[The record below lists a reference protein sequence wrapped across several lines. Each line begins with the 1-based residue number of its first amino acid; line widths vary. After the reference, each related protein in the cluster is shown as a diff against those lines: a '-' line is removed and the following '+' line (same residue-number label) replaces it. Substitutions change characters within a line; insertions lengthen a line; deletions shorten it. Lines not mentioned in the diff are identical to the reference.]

1 METEGAYEPIMKK
14 EENTKGRVYVG
25 SVGTGQHQ
33 EVRNI
38 QRKRRLKKDAQRG
51 MGGGGREETWRI

>member
-14 EENTKGRVYVG
+14 EENTKGRVYIG

-38 QRKRRLKKDAQRG
+38 
-51 MGGGGREETWRI
+51 